1 MGQQRIAKELKPG
14 RVLIVSHANHY
25 NKLAILLTV
34 SAVSGKEPTY
44 RVLVL
49 DDLVISTV
57 CSEIKLL
64 TMVSRFCFR
73 SFFLPLNDRLLFL
86 WKTM

>member
-34 SAVSGKEPTY
+34 SPVSGKEPVY

-49 DDLVISTV
+49 DDQVISTV

-64 TMVSRFCFR
+64 TMVSTL
-73 SFFLPLNDRLLFL
+73 FFFFIYLKIDLLIL
-86 WKTM
+86 